1 MKICESDFDWWKV
14 KKLKIMM
21 NERNC
26 GNTLAPIEAAS
37 PDFFNREYSV
47 QREIA
52 SEKAYVSNFF

>member
-1 MKICESDFDWWKV
+1 MKICESGFDWWKV

-37 PDFFNREYSV
+37 PDFFNREYSG
-47 QREIA
+47 
-52 SEKAYVSNFF
+52 